1 MDCHHRISSDLEKAA
16 VSTLETTKTIESA
29 CVCVSDRSIE
39 EYCVGLAERER
50 IMLVPASVY
59 GSHYAEGGHFR
70 VGFGRKDMTEVLALF
85 EAALTERS
93 AGGTT
98 GAK

>member
-1 MDCHHRISSDLEKAA
+1 MCARL
-16 VSTLETTKTIESA
+16 
-29 CVCVSDRSIE
+29 SDRSIE

-59 GSHYAEGGHFR
+59 GSQYAEGGHFR

-85 EAALTERS
+85 EATVEPLARNDGGSAL
-93 AGGTT
+93 
-98 GAK
+98 

>member
-1 MDCHHRISSDLEKAA
+1 MCARL
-16 VSTLETTKTIESA
+16 
-29 CVCVSDRSIE
+29 SDRSIE

-59 GSHYAEGGHFR
+59 GSQYAEGGHFR

-85 EAALTERS
+85 EAALTTDDI
-93 AGGTT
+93 AG
-98 GAK
+98 AFLRVWR

>member
-1 MDCHHRISSDLEKAA
+1 MCARL
-16 VSTLETTKTIESA
+16 
-29 CVCVSDRSIE
+29 SDRSIE

-59 GSHYAEGGHFR
+59 GSQYAEGGHFR

-85 EAALTERS
+85 EAAVAAQVEPLARNDGGS
-93 AGGTT
+93 AL
-98 GAK
+98 

>member
-1 MDCHHRISSDLEKAA
+1 
-16 VSTLETTKTIESA
+16 
-29 CVCVSDRSIE
+29 
-39 EYCVGLAERER
+39 
-50 IMLVPASVY
+50 MLVPASVY
-59 GSHYAEGGHFR
+59 GSQYAEGGHFR

-85 EAALTERS
+85 EAALTSGGGS